1 MTQFLRCSNPLLV
14 CSYNMRYDKS
24 IAVIE
29 DVFVYRFKGV
39 RNLKSG
45 IYFG

>member
-1 MTQFLRCSNPLLV
+1 MTRFLICSNQLLV

-29 DVFVYRFKGV
+29 DVFLCRFTGV
-39 RNLKSG
+39 RNLKSDVD
-45 IYFG
+45 FG